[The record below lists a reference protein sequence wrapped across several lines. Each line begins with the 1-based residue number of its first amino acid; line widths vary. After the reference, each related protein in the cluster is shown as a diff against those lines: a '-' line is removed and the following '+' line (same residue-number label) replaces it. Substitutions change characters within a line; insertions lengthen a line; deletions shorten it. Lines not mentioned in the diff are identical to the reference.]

1 MSADVISVHHGRP
14 FRRIYMTNKYVRI
27 YLTLTQESWFDV
39 ARKYKSSE
47 EEVLG
52 SLTKIETVFLISHA
66 YSTSLTDSEY
76 AALLGHEER
85 ETSSEKWEWDK
96 RTGTA
101 AAAAA
106 TSKQQQAVT
115 WTGIYHLRYSNW
127 SLYSLCGLVRT
138 IRIGLLSIEERCGIV
153 FVIGHGE
160 PNSDEPE
167 RPRGNEVNPLSIK
180 PLTSRSCENNDVVT
194 TYYRSRC

>member
-1 MSADVISVHHGRP
+1 MRTALIVGGSRAGR
-14 FRRIYMTNKYVRI
+14 
-27 YLTLTQESWFDV
+27 LTQESWFDV

-66 YSTSLTDSEY
+66 YSTSLTDLEY

-85 ETSSEKWEWDK
+85 ETSSERREQQQQQQQPASSNMD
-96 RTGTA
+96 RYIPPSVFQLVALFSLRVQFA
-101 AAAAA
+101 AAIEVCL
-106 TSKQQQAVT
+106 KV
-115 WTGIYHLRYSNW
+115 
-127 SLYSLCGLVRT
+127 VRT

-160 PNSDEPE
+160 PNSDEAE

-180 PLTSRSCENNDVVT
+180 PLTSGSCENNDVFT
-194 TYYRSRC
+194 TYYGS